1 MSYETIIYQE
11 TDNIAQIT
19 LNRPEVLNALNDQM
33 LKELPDAVARASKD
47 EKV

>member
-1 MSYETIIYQE
+1 MSYETVIYQE

-33 LKELPDAVARASKD
+33 MQEVAD
-47 EKV
+47 P